1 MPQLVV
7 DHVLLESMLN
17 LMYWSNSVDLDFV
30 DAIAVLDIAEAV
42 AAEGNLDPVDV
53 VAIGMTDSP
62 DLALVFAAILV
73 LDPGKTEV
81 AIAESAV
88 VVHTVVVHTVIFCE
102 FLSNIYIF
110 LLKIKQK
117 CIETKQKFTKTYSVQ
132 LLLVLN

>member
-1 MPQLVV
+1 MSIPFNKSPCVQDNHSEIVAANDIV
-7 DHVLLESMLN
+7 AD
-17 LMYWSNSVDLDFV
+17 SVDLDRV
-30 DAIAVLDIAEAV
+30 DAIAVLYPAEVAAAIDVLDIAEAV
-42 AAEGNLDPVDV
+42 
-53 VAIGMTDSP
+53 DSP